1 VEFSIL
7 GPLKVVDGDRE
18 LTPGRAKQ
26 RALLAMLLLHR
37 NEVVASDR
45 LVGAL
50 WGEAPPASAP
60 TALHG
65 HVSAL
70 RKLLGAERIRTQA
83 PGYRLRVDPDEL
95 DLARFEALVAAA
107 RRLEAP
113 EERSARLREALALWR
128 GDPLADLRD
137 EPFARQELLR
147 LAELRVVALEDRLDA
162 DLARG
167 RHRELVGELEALVA
181 AHPFRERL
189 RGQLML
195 ALYRCGRQ
203 ADALHAFQDA
213 RRALV
218 EELGIDPG
226 PALQRLQR
234 QILDQDP
241 SLDPQPPAPA
251 GADAVAAPHAPERV
265 ELGEERKLATILLAG
280 VAAETAPGERLDPE
294 RLRVLLRTWVEAV
307 SEVAAA
313 WGGTLERHVG
323 DTVMAVFGV
332 PAVREDDAER
342 ALRAAVEM
350 HERLEALNH
359 DLRARHGVALAMRI
373 GVDTGE
379 VLAPRDRP
387 ADGKLLAGDAVTLA
401 ARLQQAAAPGT
412 TLAGERTHLAARR
425 TIRFGEPVAL
435 DPGGRRDPLAA
446 HPVQGPLP
454 GPEPRRA
461 PLETPFVGREREL
474 NRLTG
479 LLEETVGSGASR
491 LALVYGTAGI
501 GKSRLVRELFAVVRQ
516 RHPEVVVLRGRC
528 LAAGR
533 GITYWA
539 LGEILREACGIA
551 LDDPA
556 PTAAERLRAGARA
569 ILAALPLP
577 AEELDRTVFALA
589 TTAGIALAGNPLDW
603 LEPRAVADELS
614 RAWPRFATALAARRP
629 TILLVEDLHWAG
641 APLLEML
648 PRLAVRTDGPLL
660 VVATARPEL
669 AETHPGFAAGR
680 EGTTAVSLQPLPEA
694 EATRLLAG
702 ILPAAELP
710 EPLCREIV
718 RMAEGNPFFLEE
730 IVLRLLDTGAVVRDG
745 DRWRVTAEA
754 DRIALPD
761 TVHSLLAARI
771 DALPP
776 LEKRVLQE
784 AAVVGRVFWQAPLA
798 RALGDAAGVG
808 EALLRLEDRGLVVAR
823 PTSALGG
830 QTELQFRHA
839 LVRDVAYAGLPKSRR
854 ARAHAEHA
862 AWIEELAGER
872 RDELVELV
880 AYHYRSAVAGPDAD
894 LAWAEDAAAFAS
906 TRERAFEALL
916 AAGEVAR
923 RRFAIAKALELHEQA
938 LALAAGD
945 LEHGRALAAIGD
957 DHEASYHGDEAFQ
970 AYGAALDRLREPGTE
985 PLRAGVCL
993 KASRMAAVKW
1003 GGFRVKPTPAQME
1016 RFVDEGLA
1024 VAADE
1029 ETRNWLTVLKGN
1041 VGLRW
1046 AWSDLGDPLPLA
1058 ERVRFAAEA
1067 VQVAETLG
1075 APALLSQAYRTY
1087 GLLQSMA
1094 GAWDVTVAMAR
1105 RDVLLADR
1113 LASTEQAFALFWNAL
1128 FLMEIAGDVTEVA
1141 GYAERSLQ
1149 VARAL
1154 SPHELM
1160 HSTYTV
1166 LSVRSLAGRW
1176 SELEAPATEHLEAL
1190 AREPGIGCPY
1200 VRGGPVVV
1208 ATAFAHQGRLDRAA
1222 ELAATLTPNLDK
1234 PGLAEALLARYHV
1247 ARGDPLAGKELAERI
1262 VGRAV
1267 YAEENAFEVLAM
1279 LDALAALEQ
1288 WDALA
1293 AFLPRAREAS
1303 RGLALAGPASDRAE
1317 GLVRAAAG
1325 DRAGAEA
1332 LLRRALDAFGRMGAV
1347 FEAARTGER
1356 LAAVAGGPD
1365 AARLRAAALAAY
1377 ERLGAAPH
1385 VQRMRAAR

>member
-7 GPLKVVDGDRE
+7 GPLRVLDGGRD

-26 RALLAMLLLHR
+26 RALLSTLLLHR
-37 NEVVASDR
+37 NEVVGSDQ
-45 LVGAL
+45 LVEAL

-83 PGYRLRVDPDEL
+83 PGYRLRVDPGEL
-95 DLARFEALVAAA
+95 DLARFETLVAAA
-107 RRLEAP
+107 RLPVEP

-137 EPFARQELLR
+137 ESSARHELLR
-147 LAELRVVALEDRLDA
+147 LAELRVAALEDRLDA
-162 DLARG
+162 DLAAG
-167 RHRELVGELEALVA
+167 HHRELVGELEALVA

-203 ADALHAFQDA
+203 ADALHAFQGA

-241 SLDPQPPAPA
+241 SLDPQPRA
-251 GADAVAAPHAPERV
+251 AAPEPV

-280 VAAETAPGERLDPE
+280 VAASTAPGERLDPE
-294 RLRVLLRTWVEAV
+294 RLRALLRTWVEAM
-307 SEVAAA
+307 SETVAA
-313 WGGTLERHVG
+313 WGGTAERYVG

-342 ALRAAVEM
+342 ALRAALEM

-359 DLRARHGVALAMRI
+359 DLQARHGVALAMRI

-379 VLAPRDRP
+379 VLAPRGSP
-387 ADGKLLAGDAVTLA
+387 AGGRLLAGDAVNLA

-412 TLAGERTHLAARR
+412 TLAGERTQLAARR
-425 TIRFGEPVAL
+425 MIRFREPVAL
-435 DPGGRRDPLAA
+435 DPVGPGNPPLA

-454 GPEPRRA
+454 GPEPRRTL
-461 PLETPFVGREREL
+461 PETPFVGREREL

-479 LLEETVGSGASR
+479 LLEEAIGTGTSR

-501 GKSRLVRELFAVVRQ
+501 GKSRLVRELFAIVRQ
-516 RHPEVVVLRGRC
+516 RHPEVAVLKGRC

-539 LGEILREACGIA
+539 LGEILRDACGIA
-551 LDDPA
+551 LDDPLE
-556 PTAAERLRAGARA
+556 TARERLRAGART
-569 ILAALPLP
+569 ILSALPLP
-577 AEELDRTVFALA
+577 ADELDRTVFALA
-589 TTAGIALAGNPLDW
+589 ATAGIALPGNPLDRM
-603 LEPRAVADELS
+603 EPRAVADELT
-614 RAWPRFATALAARRP
+614 RAWPRFATALAVRRP

-648 PRLAVRTDGPLL
+648 PRLAARVDGPLL

-680 EGTTAVSLQPLPEA
+680 EGTTTVSLQPLPEQ
-694 EATRLLAG
+694 EATRLIAG
-702 ILPAAELP
+702 ILPSADLP
-710 EPLCREIV
+710 EALREGIV
-718 RMAEGNPFFLEE
+718 RMADGNPFFLEE
-730 IVLRLLDTGAVVRDG
+730 IVLRLLDTGAIVRDG
-745 DRWRVTAEA
+745 DRWRVTTEVA
-754 DRIALPD
+754 RIALPD
-761 TVHSLLAARI
+761 TVHSLLAARM

-776 LEKRVLQE
+776 VEKRVLQE
-784 AAVVGRVFWQAPLA
+784 AAVVGRVFWQAPLV
-798 RALGDAAGVG
+798 RTLDDAAVRD
-808 EALLRLEDRGLVVAR
+808 ALLRLEDRGLVVAR

-830 QTELQFRHA
+830 QTEFQFRHA

-862 AWIEELAGER
+862 SWLEELAGER

-894 LAWAEDAAAFAS
+894 LAWAEDAAAFAR
-906 TRERAFEALL
+906 TRARAFEALL

-923 RRFAIAKALELHEQA
+923 RRFAIAKALEVHEQA

-945 LEHGRALAAIGD
+945 LERGRALAAIGD
-957 DHEASYHGDEAFQ
+957 DHEANYHGDEAFE
-970 AYGAALDRLREPGTE
+970 AYGAALDRLRRLPGTE
-985 PLRAGVCL
+985 PLRAGICL

-1003 GGFRVKPTPAQME
+1003 GGFRVKPAPALME
-1016 RFVDEGLA
+1016 RFVDEGLEA
-1024 VAADE
+1024 AADE

-1046 AWSDLGDPLPLA
+1046 AWSLGDPLPLA
-1058 ERVRFAAEA
+1058 ERVRFAAAA
-1067 VQVAETLG
+1067 VQVAAALDS
-1075 APALLSQAYRTY
+1075 PALLSQAYRTY

-1094 GAWDVTVAMAR
+1094 GAWDVTVTMAR

-1113 LASTEQAFALFWNAL
+1113 LESTEQAFALFWNAL
-1128 FLMEIAGDVTEVA
+1128 FLMEIAGEVSEVA

-1166 LSVRSLAGRW
+1166 LSARSLAGRW
-1176 SELEAPATEHLEAL
+1176 SELEAPAGEHLEAL

-1200 VRGGPVVV
+1200 VRGGPLV
-1208 ATAFAHQGRLDRAA
+1208 AATVFAHQGRLDHAA
-1222 ELAATLTPNLDK
+1222 GLAATLTPDLDQ

-1247 ARGDPLAGKELAERI
+1247 ARGDPLAGRELAERI
-1262 VGRAV
+1262 VGRSV

-1288 WDALA
+1288 WDALV
-1293 AFLPRAREAS
+1293 AFLPRARQAA

-1325 DRAGAEA
+1325 DRPAAEA

-1347 FEAARTGER
+1347 FETALTGER
-1356 LAAVAGGPD
+1356 LAAVASDAD
-1365 AARLRAAALAAY
+1365 AARLRAAALATY
-1377 ERLGAAPH
+1377 ERLGATPH
-1385 VQRMRAAR
+1385 VERVRAAR

>member
-7 GPLKVVDGDRE
+7 GPLKVFDGGRD

-37 NEVVASDR
+37 NQVVGSDR
-45 LVGAL
+45 LVQAL

-70 RKLLGAERIRTQA
+70 RKLLGAERIATHA
-83 PGYRLRVDPDEL
+83 PGYRLRVDPGEL
-95 DLARFEALVAAA
+95 DLARFESLVAAA
-107 RRLEAP
+107 RSVGP
-113 EERSARLREALALWR
+113 EERSVRLREALALWR
-128 GDPLADLRD
+128 GDALADLRD
-137 EPFARQELLR
+137 ESFAQRELLR
-147 LAELRVVALEDRLDA
+147 LAELRVAALEDRLDA
-162 DLARG
+162 DLERG
-167 RHRELVGELEALVA
+167 RHGELVGELEALVA

-218 EELGIDPG
+218 EELGIEPG

-251 GADAVAAPHAPERV
+251 GAPERV

-280 VAAETAPGERLDPE
+280 VDASTAPGERLDPE
-294 RLRVLLRTWVEAV
+294 RLRALLRTWVEAM
-307 SEVAAA
+307 SEAVAT

-350 HERLEALNH
+350 RERLEALNH
-359 DLRARHGVALAMRI
+359 ELEARHGVALTMRI
-373 GVDTGE
+373 GVETGE

-387 ADGKLLAGDAVTLA
+387 AGGRLLAGDAVNLA
-401 ARLQQAAAPGT
+401 ARLQRAADPGT
-412 TLAGERTHLAARR
+412 ILAGERTHLAARR
-425 TIRFGEPVAL
+425 AIRFGEPVAL
-435 DPGGRRDPLAA
+435 DPGERGSPLPA

-454 GPEPRRA
+454 GPPQRRA
-461 PLETPFVGREREL
+461 MPETPFVGREREL
-474 NRLTG
+474 SRLSG
-479 LLEETVGSGASR
+479 LLEEAIGTGTSR

-501 GKSRLVRELFAVVRQ
+501 GKSRLVRELFAVVRE
-516 RHPEVVVLRGRC
+516 RHPQVAVLRGRC
-528 LAAGR
+528 LAAGH

-539 LGEILREACGIA
+539 LGEILRDACGIA

-556 PTAAERLRAGARA
+556 GTAGERLRAGARG

-589 TTAGIALAGNPLDW
+589 TTAGIALPGNPLDRM
-603 LEPRAVADELS
+603 EPRAVADELT

-648 PRLAVRTDGPLL
+648 PRLAARVDGPLL

-680 EGTTAVSLQPLPEA
+680 EGTTAVSLQPLPEP
-694 EATRLLAG
+694 EAARLIAG

-710 EPLCREIV
+710 AALRGEIV

-730 IVLRLLDTGAVVRDG
+730 IVLRLLDTGAIVRDG
-745 DRWRVTAEA
+745 DRWRVTTEVAG
-754 DRIALPD
+754 ISLPD
-761 TVHSLLAARI
+761 TVHSLLAARV

-776 LEKRVLQE
+776 VEKRVLQE

-798 RALGDAAGVG
+798 RALGDAGVR

-830 QTELQFRHA
+830 QTEFQFRHA
-839 LVRDVAYAGLPKSRR
+839 LVRDVAYAGLPKARR

-862 AWIEELAGER
+862 SWVEELAGER
-872 RDELVELV
+872 RDELVELI
-880 AYHYRSAVAGPDAD
+880 AYHWRSAVAGPDAD
-894 LAWAEDAAAFAS
+894 LAWSEDAAAFAS
-906 TRERAFEALL
+906 ARASAFEALL
-916 AAGEVAR
+916 AAGAAAR
-923 RRFAIAKALELHEQA
+923 RRFAIAKALELHQQA
-938 LALAAGD
+938 LGLADGD
-945 LEHGRALAAIGD
+945 LERGRALAAIGD
-957 DHEASYHGDEAFQ
+957 DHEADYHGDEAFE
-970 AYGAALDRLREPGTE
+970 AYGAALERLRALPGTE
-985 PLRAGVCL
+985 PRRAGICL

-1003 GGFRVKPTPAQME
+1003 GGFRVKPAPALME
-1016 RFVDEGLA
+1016 RFVDEGLE

-1029 ETRNWLTVLKGN
+1029 ETRNWLRVLKGN

-1046 AWSDLGDPLPLA
+1046 VLSPLGDPLPLA
-1058 ERVRFAAEA
+1058 ERVRLAEEA
-1067 VQVAETLG
+1067 VQLAETLG
-1075 APALLSQAYRTY
+1075 SPAPLSQAYRTY

-1094 GAWDVTVAMAR
+1094 GAWEVAVTMAR

-1113 LASTEQAFALFWNAL
+1113 LESTEQAFTLFWNAL
-1128 FLMEIAGDVTEVA
+1128 FLMEIAGDLTGVD

-1166 LSVRSLAGRW
+1166 MSARSLAGRW
-1176 SELEAPATEHLEAL
+1176 AELDAPAGEHLEAL

-1200 VRGGPVVV
+1200 VRGGPVVA
-1208 ATAFAHQGRLDRAA
+1208 ATVFAHQGRLDRAA
-1222 ELAATLTPNLDK
+1222 ELAATLTPDLDK
-1234 PGLAEALLARYHV
+1234 PRLPEALLARYHV
-1247 ARGDPLAGKELAERI
+1247 ARGDPLAGRELAERMA
-1262 VGRAV
+1262 GRAV

-1279 LDALAALEQ
+1279 LDALPALQQ
-1288 WDALA
+1288 WDALV
-1293 AFLPRAREAS
+1293 AFLPRARAAS

-1317 GLVRAAAG
+1317 GLARAAAG
-1325 DRAGAEA
+1325 DRPAAEA
-1332 LLRRALDAFGRMGAV
+1332 LLRRALDAFGRIGAV
-1347 FEAARTGER
+1347 FEAALTGER
-1356 LAAVAGGPD
+1356 LAAVAASDAD
-1365 AARLRAAALAAY
+1365 AARLRAAALATY
-1377 ERLGAAPH
+1377 ERLAAAPH
-1385 VQRMRAAR
+1385 VERVRAAR

>member
-7 GPLKVVDGDRE
+7 GPLKVLDGGRD

-26 RALLAMLLLHR
+26 RALLATLLLHR
-37 NEVVASDR
+37 NEVVGSDR
-45 LVGAL
+45 LVEAL
-50 WGEAPPASAP
+50 WGEAPPASAA

-70 RKLLGAERIRTQA
+70 RKLLGAERIGTHA
-83 PGYRLRVDPDEL
+83 PGYRLRVDPGEL
-95 DLARFEALVAAA
+95 DLARFESLVAAA
-107 RRLEAP
+107 RSAGP

-128 GDPLADLRD
+128 GDPLAELRD
-137 EPFARQELLR
+137 EPSAQQELLR
-147 LAELRVVALEDRLDA
+147 LAELKVAALEDRLDA
-162 DLARG
+162 DLERG

-203 ADALHAFQDA
+203 ADALHTFQDA

-218 EELGIDPG
+218 SELGIDPG

-241 SLDPQPPAPA
+241 ALDPHPRARR
-251 GADAVAAPHAPERV
+251 APERV
-265 ELGEERKLATILLAG
+265 ELGEERKLATVLLAG
-280 VAAETAPGERLDPE
+280 VDAAAAPGERLDPE
-294 RLRVLLRTWVEAV
+294 RLRALQRTWVEAM
-307 SEVAAA
+307 SEVVAT
-313 WGGTLERHVG
+313 WGGTLERDVG

-350 HERLEALNH
+350 RQRLQALNR
-359 DLRARHGVALAMRI
+359 DLQARHGVALAMRI

-387 ADGKLLAGDAVTLA
+387 AGGRLLAGDAVTLA
-401 ARLQQAAAPGT
+401 ARLLRAADPGAI
-412 TLAGERTHLAARR
+412 LAGERTQLAARR
-425 TIRFGEPVAL
+425 AIRFRDPVAV
-435 DPGGRRDPLAA
+435 DPGGRGDPLAA

-479 LLEETVGSGASR
+479 LLEEAIGTGTSQ

-501 GKSRLVRELFAVVRQ
+501 GKSRLVRELFAVERE
-516 RHPEVVVLRGRC
+516 RHPEVAVLRGRC
-528 LAAGR
+528 LAAGH

-539 LGEILREACGIA
+539 LGEILRDACGIA

-556 PTAAERLRAGARA
+556 GTAGERLRAGARA

-589 TTAGIALAGNPLDW
+589 TTAGIALPGNPLDRM
-603 LEPRAVADELS
+603 EPRAVADELT

-648 PRLAVRTDGPLL
+648 PRLAARVDGPLL

-680 EGTTAVSLQPLPEA
+680 EGTTAVSLQPLPEP
-694 EATRLLAG
+694 EATRLIAG

-710 EPLCREIV
+710 ESLRREIV

-754 DRIALPD
+754 ARIALPD

-798 RALGDAAGVG
+798 RALADAGGVA
-808 EALLRLEDRGLVVAR
+808 EALLRLEDRGLVVTR

-862 AWIEELAGER
+862 SWIEELAGER

-894 LAWAEDAAAFAS
+894 LAWAEDSAAFAS

-923 RRFAIAKALELHEQA
+923 RRFAIAKALELHQQA
-938 LALAAGD
+938 LDLAAGD
-945 LEHGRALAAIGD
+945 LERGRALAAIGD
-957 DHEASYHGDEAFQ
+957 DHEANYHGDEAFQ

-985 PLRAGVCL
+985 PLRAGICL

-1003 GGFRVKPTPAQME
+1003 GGFRVKPTPTQME
-1016 RFVDEGLA
+1016 RFLDEGLA
-1024 VAADE
+1024 VATDE

-1058 ERVRFAAEA
+1058 ERVRFAGEA
-1067 VQVAETLG
+1067 VEVAETLD

-1094 GAWDVTVAMAR
+1094 GAWDMTVTMAR

-1113 LASTEQAFALFWNAL
+1113 LESTEQAFALFWNAL
-1128 FLMEIAGDVTEVA
+1128 FLMEIAGELDEVA

-1154 SPHELM
+1154 SAHELM

-1166 LSVRSLAGRW
+1166 LSARSLAGRW
-1176 SELEAPATEHLEAL
+1176 AELEALADEHLEAL

-1200 VRGGPVVV
+1200 VRGGPVV
-1208 ATAFAHQGRLDRAA
+1208 AAIAFAHQGRLDRAA
-1222 ELAATLTPNLDK
+1222 ELAATLTPDLDQ

-1247 ARGDPLAGKELAERI
+1247 ARGDPLAGRELAERI

-1279 LDALAALEQ
+1279 LDALPALQQ

-1293 AFLPRAREAS
+1293 AFLPRARAAAA
-1303 RGLALAGPASDRAE
+1303 GLALAGPASDRAE
-1317 GLVRAAAG
+1317 GLARAAAG
-1325 DRAGAEA
+1325 DRAAAEA
-1332 LLRRALDAFGRMGAV
+1332 LLRRALDGFGRMGAV
-1347 FEAARTGER
+1347 FEAALTGER
-1356 LAAVAGGPD
+1356 LAAVAPSRAD
-1365 AARLRAAALAAY
+1365 AARLRAAALATY
-1377 ERLGAAPH
+1377 ERLAATPH
-1385 VQRMRAAR
+1385 VERVRAAR

>member
-7 GPLKVVDGDRE
+7 GPLKVHDGGRD

-26 RALLAMLLLHR
+26 RALLATLLLHR
-37 NEVVASDR
+37 NEVVGSDR
-45 LVGAL
+45 LVEAL
-50 WGEAPPASAP
+50 WGEAPPASAA

-70 RKLLGAERIRTQA
+70 RKLLGAERIGTHA
-83 PGYRLRVDPDEL
+83 PGYRLRVDPGEL
-95 DLARFEALVAAA
+95 DLARFESLVAAA
-107 RRLEAP
+107 RSAGP
-113 EERSARLREALALWR
+113 EERSTRLREALALWR

-137 EPFARQELLR
+137 ESSAQQELLR
-147 LAELRVVALEDRLDA
+147 LAELKVAALEDRLDA
-162 DLARG
+162 DLERG
-167 RHRELVGELEALVA
+167 RHHELVGELEALVA

-203 ADALHAFQDA
+203 ADALHTFQDA

-218 EELGIDPG
+218 SELGIDPG
-226 PALQRLQR
+226 PALQQLQR

-241 SLDPQPPAPA
+241 SLDPQPRAPR
-251 GADAVAAPHAPERV
+251 VPERV
-265 ELGEERKLATILLAG
+265 ELGEERKLATVLLAG
-280 VAAETAPGERLDPE
+280 VDAAAAPGEPLDPE
-294 RLRVLLRTWVEAV
+294 RLRALQRTWVETM
-307 SEVAAA
+307 SEVVTT
-313 WGGTLERHVG
+313 WGGTLEGHVG

-342 ALRAAVEM
+342 ALRAAAEM
-350 HERLEALNH
+350 RQRLQTLNR
-359 DLRARHGVALAMRI
+359 DLQARHGVTLAMRI

-387 ADGKLLAGDAVTLA
+387 AGGRLLAGDAVSLA
-401 ARLQQAAAPGT
+401 ARLQRAADPGT
-412 TLAGERTHLAARR
+412 ILAGERTHLAARR
-425 TIRFGEPVAL
+425 AIRFRDPVAL
-435 DPGGRRDPLAA
+435 DPGGRGDPLPA

-461 PLETPFVGREREL
+461 PLESPFVGREREL
-474 NRLTG
+474 HRLTG
-479 LLEETVGSGASR
+479 LLEEAIGTGTSR

-501 GKSRLVRELFAVVRQ
+501 GKSRLVRELFAVVRE
-516 RHPEVVVLRGRC
+516 RHPEVAVLRGRC
-528 LAAGR
+528 LAAGH

-539 LGEILREACGIA
+539 LGEILRDACGIA

-556 PTAAERLRAGARA
+556 GTAGERLRAGARA

-589 TTAGIALAGNPLDW
+589 TTAGIALPGNPLDRM
-603 LEPRAVADELS
+603 EPRAVADELT

-648 PRLAVRTDGPLL
+648 PRLAARVDGPLL

-680 EGTTAVSLQPLPEA
+680 EGTTAVSLQPLLEQ
-694 EATRLLAG
+694 EATRLIAG

-710 EPLCREIV
+710 ESLCREIV

-745 DRWRVTAEA
+745 DRWRVTTQAA
-754 DRIALPD
+754 RIALPD

-776 LEKRVLQE
+776 VEKRVLQE
-784 AAVVGRVFWQAPLA
+784 AAVVGRVFWQAPLV

-830 QTELQFRHA
+830 QTELQFKHA

-862 AWIEELAGER
+862 SWIEELAGER

-916 AAGEVAR
+916 AAGAAAR

-945 LEHGRALAAIGD
+945 VEHGRALTAIGD
-957 DHEASYHGDEAFQ
+957 DHEANYHGDEAFE
-970 AYGAALDRLREPGTE
+970 AYSAALDRLREPGTE

-1003 GGFRVKPTPAQME
+1003 GGFRVKPTPALME

-1046 AWSDLGDPLPLA
+1046 AWSLGDPLPLA
-1058 ERVRFAAEA
+1058 DRVRFAAAA

-1094 GAWDVTVAMAR
+1094 GAWDVTVTMAR

-1113 LASTEQAFALFWNAL
+1113 LEGTEQAFALFWNAL
-1128 FLMEIAGDVTEVA
+1128 FLMEIAGELDEVA

-1166 LSVRSLAGRW
+1166 LSARSLAGRW
-1176 SELEAPATEHLEAL
+1176 SELEAPAVEHLEAL

-1200 VRGGPVVV
+1200 VRGGPVVA
-1208 ATAFAHQGRLDRAA
+1208 ATALAHQGRLDRAA
-1222 ELAATLTPNLDK
+1222 ELAATLTPDLDE

-1247 ARGDPLAGKELAERI
+1247 ARGDPLAGRELAERI

-1288 WDALA
+1288 WDALV
-1293 AFLPRAREAS
+1293 AFLLRARAAA

-1317 GLVRAAAG
+1317 GLARAAAG
-1325 DRAGAEA
+1325 DRPAAEA
-1332 LLRRALDAFGRMGAV
+1332 LLRRALDGFGRIGAA
-1347 FEAARTGER
+1347 FEAALTGER
-1356 LAAVAGGPD
+1356 LAAVTAAGAD
-1365 AARLRAAALAAY
+1365 AARLRAEALATY
-1377 ERLGAAPH
+1377 ERLAAAPH
-1385 VQRMRAAR
+1385 VQRLRAAG

>member
-7 GPLKVVDGDRE
+7 GPLKVLDGGRD

-26 RALLAMLLLHR
+26 RALLSTLLLHR
-37 NEVVASDR
+37 NQVVSGDQ
-45 LVGAL
+45 LVEAL

-83 PGYRLRVDPDEL
+83 PGYRLRVDPGEL
-95 DLARFEALVAAA
+95 DLARFESLVAAA
-107 RRLEAP
+107 RLPVEP

-137 EPFARQELLR
+137 ESSARHELLR
-147 LAELRVVALEDRLDA
+147 LAELRVAALEDRLDA
-162 DLARG
+162 DLAGG

-195 ALYRCGRQ
+195 ALYRAGRQ

-213 RRALV
+213 RQALV
-218 EELGIDPG
+218 KELGIDPG

-241 SLDPQPPAPA
+241 SLDPQPRAP
-251 GADAVAAPHAPERV
+251 APERV

-280 VAAETAPGERLDPE
+280 VAASTAAGERLDPE
-294 RLRVLLRTWVEAV
+294 RLRALLRTWVEAM
-307 SEVAAA
+307 SETVAA
-313 WGGTLERHVG
+313 WGGTVERYVG

-342 ALRAAVEM
+342 ALRAALEM

-359 DLRARHGVALAMRI
+359 DLQARHGVALAMRI

-379 VLAPRDRP
+379 VLAPRGRP
-387 ADGKLLAGDAVTLA
+387 AGGRLLAGDAVNLA

-412 TLAGERTHLAARR
+412 TLAGERTELAGRR
-425 TIRFGEPVAL
+425 TIRFREPVAL
-435 DPGGRRDPLAA
+435 DPVGHGNPLLA

-454 GPEPRRA
+454 GPEPRRTL
-461 PLETPFVGREREL
+461 PETPFVGREREL

-479 LLEETVGSGASR
+479 LLEEAIGTGTSR
-491 LALVYGTAGI
+491 LALGYGTAGI

-516 RHPEVVVLRGRC
+516 RHPEVAVLKGRC

-539 LGEILREACGIA
+539 LAEILRDACGIA
-551 LDDPA
+551 LDDPLE
-556 PTAAERLRAGARA
+556 TAGERLRAGART
-569 ILAALPLP
+569 ILSALPLP
-577 AEELDRTVFALA
+577 ADELDGTVFALA
-589 TTAGIALAGNPLDW
+589 ATAGIALPGNPLDRM
-603 LEPRAVADELS
+603 EPRAVADELA

-648 PRLAVRTDGPLL
+648 PRLAARVDGPLL

-680 EGTTAVSLQPLPEA
+680 EGTTTVSLQPLPEQ
-694 EATRLLAG
+694 EATRLIAG
-702 ILPAAELP
+702 ILPSAELP
-710 EPLCREIV
+710 EALREGIV
-718 RMAEGNPFFLEE
+718 RMADGNPFFLEE
-730 IVLRLLDTGAVVRDG
+730 IVLRLLDTGAIVGDG
-745 DRWRVTAEA
+745 DRWRVTTEVA
-754 DRIALPD
+754 RISLPD

-771 DALPP
+771 DTLPP
-776 LEKRVLQE
+776 VEKRVLQE
-784 AAVVGRVFWQAPLA
+784 AAVVGRVFWQAPLV
-798 RALGDAAGVG
+798 RTLGDAGVR
-808 EALLRLEDRGLVVAR
+808 EALLRLEDRGLVVPR

-830 QTELQFRHA
+830 QTEFQFRHA
-839 LVRDVAYAGLPKSRR
+839 LVRDVAYAALPKSRR

-862 AWIEELAGER
+862 SWLEQLAGER
-872 RDELVELV
+872 RDELVELI

-894 LAWAEDAAAFAS
+894 LAWAEDATAFAG
-906 TRERAFEALL
+906 TRARAFEALL
-916 AAGEVAR
+916 AAGETAR
-923 RRFAIAKALELHEQA
+923 RRFAIAKALEVHEQA

-945 LEHGRALAAIGD
+945 LERGRALAAIGD
-957 DHEASYHGDEAFQ
+957 DHEANYHGDEAFE
-970 AYGAALDRLREPGTE
+970 AYGEALDRLRELPGTE
-985 PLRAGVCL
+985 PLRAGICL

-1003 GGFRVKPTPAQME
+1003 GGFRVKPAPALME
-1016 RFVDEGLA
+1016 RFVDEGLEA
-1024 VAADE
+1024 AADE

-1046 AWSDLGDPLPLA
+1046 AWSLGDPLPLA
-1058 ERVRFAAEA
+1058 ERVRFAAAA
-1067 VQVAETLG
+1067 VQVAETLDS
-1075 APALLSQAYRTY
+1075 PSLLSQAYRTY

-1094 GAWDVTVAMAR
+1094 GAWDVTVTMAR

-1113 LASTEQAFALFWNAL
+1113 LESTEQAFALFWNAL
-1128 FLMEIAGDVTEVA
+1128 FLMEIAGEVSEVA
-1141 GYAERSLQ
+1141 GHAERSLQ

-1166 LSVRSLAGRW
+1166 LSARSLAGRW
-1176 SELEAPATEHLEAL
+1176 SELEAPAGEHLEAL

-1200 VRGGPVVV
+1200 VRGGPVVA

-1222 ELAATLTPNLDK
+1222 ELAATLTPDLDQ

-1247 ARGDPLAGKELAERI
+1247 ARGDPLAGRELAERI

-1288 WDALA
+1288 WDALV
-1293 AFLPRAREAS
+1293 AFLPFAREAS

-1317 GLVRAAAG
+1317 GLARAAAG
-1325 DRAGAEA
+1325 DRPAAEA

-1347 FEAARTGER
+1347 FETALTGER
-1356 LAAVAGGPD
+1356 LAAVASDAD
-1365 AARLRAAALAAY
+1365 AARLRAAALATY

-1385 VQRMRAAR
+1385 VQRRRAAE

>member
-7 GPLKVVDGDRE
+7 GPLRVLDGGRD

-37 NEVVASDR
+37 NQVVGSDR
-45 LVGAL
+45 LVEAL
-50 WGEAPPASAP
+50 WGETPPASAP

-70 RKLLGAERIRTQA
+70 RKLLGAERIATHA
-83 PGYRLRVDPDEL
+83 PGYRLRVDPGEL
-95 DLARFEALVAAA
+95 DLARFESLVAAA
-107 RRLEAP
+107 RSVGP
-113 EERSARLREALALWR
+113 EERSTRLREALALWR

-137 EPFARQELLR
+137 ESFAQRELLR
-147 LAELRVVALEDRLDA
+147 LAELRVAALEDRLDA

-167 RHRELVGELEALVA
+167 HHRELVGELEALVA

-218 EELGIDPG
+218 EELGIEPG
-226 PALQRLQR
+226 PALQQLQR

-241 SLDPQPPAPA
+241 WLDPQPPAPA
-251 GADAVAAPHAPERV
+251 GAPERV

-280 VAAETAPGERLDPE
+280 VDASTAPGERPGPE
-294 RLRVLLRTWVEAV
+294 RLRALLRTWVEAM
-307 SEVAAA
+307 SEVVTT

-342 ALRAAVEM
+342 ALRTGLEM
-350 HERLEALNH
+350 LERLEALNH
-359 DLRARHGVALAMRI
+359 ELQARHGVVLAMRI

-387 ADGKLLAGDAVTLA
+387 AGGRLLAGDAVNLA
-401 ARLQQAAAPGT
+401 AHLQRAADPGT
-412 TLAGERTHLAARR
+412 ILAGERTQLAARR
-425 TIRFGEPVAL
+425 AIRFREPVAL
-435 DPGGRRDPLAA
+435 DPGERGNPLPA

-454 GPEPRRA
+454 GLAPRRA
-461 PLETPFVGREREL
+461 MPETPFVGRDREL

-479 LLEETVGSGASR
+479 LLEEAIGTGTSR

-501 GKSRLVRELFAVVRQ
+501 GKSRLVRELFAVMRE
-516 RHPEVVVLRGRC
+516 RHPQVAVLKGRC
-528 LAAGR
+528 LAAGH

-539 LGEILREACGIA
+539 LGEILRDACGIA

-556 PTAAERLRAGARA
+556 ETAGERLRAGARA

-589 TTAGIALAGNPLDW
+589 TTAGIALPGNPLDRM
-603 LEPRAVADELS
+603 EPRAVADELT

-629 TILLVEDLHWAG
+629 AILLVEDLHWAG

-648 PRLAVRTDGPLL
+648 PRLAARVDGPLL

-680 EGTTAVSLQPLPEA
+680 EGTTAVSLQPLPEP
-694 EATRLLAG
+694 EAARLIAG
-702 ILPAAELP
+702 ILPSAELP
-710 EPLCREIV
+710 AALRGEIV

-730 IVLRLLDTGAVVRDG
+730 IVLRLLDTGAIARDG
-745 DRWRVTAEA
+745 DRWRVTTEA
-754 DRIALPD
+754 AGISLPD
-761 TVHSLLAARI
+761 TVHSLLAARV

-776 LEKRVLQE
+776 VEKRVLQE

-798 RALGDAAGVG
+798 RALGDAGVR

-830 QTELQFRHA
+830 QTELQFKHA

-862 AWIEELAGER
+862 SWLEELAGER
-872 RDELVELV
+872 RDELVELI

-894 LAWAEDAAAFAS
+894 LAWAEDAPAFAS
-906 TRERAFEALL
+906 ARASAFEALL

-923 RRFAIAKALELHEQA
+923 RRFAIAKALELHQQA
-938 LALAAGD
+938 LALADGD
-945 LEHGRALAAIGD
+945 LERGRALAAIGD
-957 DHEASYHGDEAFQ
+957 DHEANYHGDEAFE
-970 AYGAALDRLREPGTE
+970 AYGAALERLRALPGTE
-985 PLRAGVCL
+985 PLRAGICL

-1003 GGFRVKPTPAQME
+1003 GGFRVKPTPALME
-1016 RFVDEGLA
+1016 RFVDEGLQ
-1024 VAADE
+1024 VAADD

-1046 AWSDLGDPLPLA
+1046 AWSSPIGDPLPLA
-1058 ERVRFAAEA
+1058 ERVRLAGAA

-1075 APALLSQAYRTY
+1075 SPALLSQAYRTY

-1094 GAWDVTVAMAR
+1094 GAWDVTVTMAR

-1113 LASTEQAFALFWNAL
+1113 LESTEQAFTLFWNAL
-1128 FLMEIAGDVTEVA
+1128 FLMEIAGELTEVA

-1166 LSVRSLAGRW
+1166 MSARSLAGRW
-1176 SELEAPATEHLEAL
+1176 AELEAPAGEHLEAL

-1200 VRGGPVVV
+1200 VRGGPVV
-1208 ATAFAHQGRLDRAA
+1208 AAIAFAHQGRLDRAA
-1222 ELAATLTPNLDK
+1222 ELAATLTPELDK
-1234 PGLAEALLARYHV
+1234 PGLPEALLACYHV
-1247 ARGDPLAGKELAERI
+1247 ARGDPLAGRELAER
-1262 VGRAV
+1262 VAGRAV

-1288 WDALA
+1288 WDALVG
-1293 AFLPRAREAS
+1293 FLPLARAAA

-1317 GLVRAAAG
+1317 GLARAAAG
-1325 DRAGAEA
+1325 DRPAAEA
-1332 LLRRALDAFGRMGAV
+1332 LLRGALDAFGRIGAV
-1347 FEAARTGER
+1347 FEAALTGER
-1356 LAAVAGGPD
+1356 LAAVAASDAD
-1365 AARLRAAALAAY
+1365 AARLRAAALATY
-1377 ERLGAAPH
+1377 ERLAAAPH
-1385 VQRMRAAR
+1385 VQRVRAAG

>member
-1 VEFSIL
+1 MEFSIL
-7 GPLKVVDGDRE
+7 GPLKVLDGDRD

-37 NEVVASDR
+37 NEVVGSDR
-45 LVGAL
+45 LVEAL

-70 RKLLGAERIRTQA
+70 RKLLGAERIRTHA
-83 PGYRLRVDPDEL
+83 PGYRLRVDPGEL
-95 DLARFEALVAAA
+95 DLARFESLVVAA
-107 RRLEAP
+107 RRPDEP
-113 EERSARLREALALWR
+113 EERSTRLREALALWR
-128 GDPLADLRD
+128 GDPLADLRY
-137 EPFARQELLR
+137 ESFAQRELLR
-147 LAELRVVALEDRLDA
+147 LAELRIAVLEDRLDA

-181 AHPFRERL
+181 EHPFRERL

-203 ADALHAFQDA
+203 ADALHVFQDA

-226 PALQRLQR
+226 PALQQLQR

-241 SLDPQPPAPA
+241 SLDPQPRAPA
-251 GADAVAAPHAPERV
+251 GADAAAAPPAPERV

-280 VAAETAPGERLDPE
+280 VGASTAPGEGLDPE
-294 RLRVLLRTWVEAV
+294 RLRALLRTYVEAM
-307 SEVAAA
+307 SEVVTT
-313 WGGTLERHVG
+313 WGGTLERYVG

-342 ALRAAVEM
+342 ALRAALEM
-350 HERLEALNH
+350 LERLEALNH
-359 DLRARHGVALAMRI
+359 DLEARHGVALAMRI
-373 GVDTGE
+373 GVETGE
-379 VLAPRDRP
+379 VLVPRDRP
-387 ADGKLLAGDAVTLA
+387 AGGKLLAGDAVNLA
-401 ARLQQAAAPGT
+401 ARLQQAADPGT
-412 TLAGERTHLAARR
+412 ILAGGRTYLVARR
-425 TIRFGEPVAL
+425 AIRFREPVAL
-435 DPGGRRDPLAA
+435 DPNAQGRPVLV
-446 HPVQGPLP
+446 HPVRGPLP
-454 GPEPRRA
+454 GLEPRRA
-461 PLETPFVGREREL
+461 ALETPFVGREREL

-479 LLEETVGSGASR
+479 LLDEAIGTGTSR

-501 GKSRLVRELFAVVRQ
+501 GKSRLVRELFTVVRE
-516 RHPEVVVLRGRC
+516 RHPEVAVLRGRC

-539 LGEILREACGIA
+539 LGEILRDACGIA
-551 LDDPA
+551 LDNPVE
-556 PTAAERLRAGARA
+556 TAGERLRAGARA

-577 AEELDRTVFALA
+577 GEELDRTVFALA
-589 TTAGIALAGNPLDW
+589 TTAGITLPGNPLDRM
-603 LEPRAVADELS
+603 EPRVVADELT
-614 RAWPRFATALAARRP
+614 RAWPRFATALAVRRP

-648 PRLAVRTDGPLL
+648 PRLAARVAGPLL

-680 EGTTAVSLQPLPEA
+680 EGTTAVSLQPLPEP
-694 EATRLLAG
+694 EATALIAG
-702 ILPAAELP
+702 ILPSVELP
-710 EPLCREIV
+710 EALRGGIV

-730 IVLRLLDTGAVVRDG
+730 IVLRLVDTGAIVRDG
-745 DRWRVTAEA
+745 DRWRVTTEVAG
-754 DRIALPD
+754 ISLPD
-761 TVHSLLAARI
+761 TVHGLLAARI
-771 DALPP
+771 DALRPV
-776 LEKRVLQE
+776 EKRVLQE
-784 AAVVGRVFWQAPLA
+784 AAVVGRVFWQAPLV
-798 RALGDAAGVG
+798 RTLGDAVVR

-830 QTELQFRHA
+830 QTEFQFKHA

-854 ARAHAEHA
+854 AHAHAEHA
-862 AWIEELAGER
+862 SWLEELAGER
-872 RDELVELV
+872 LDELVELV

-894 LAWAEDAAAFAS
+894 LAWADDGPAFA
-906 TRERAFEALL
+906 RVRACAFEALL
-916 AAGEVAR
+916 TAGEVAR
-923 RRFAIAKALELHEQA
+923 RRFAIAKALEVHEQA

-945 LEHGRALAAIGD
+945 LERGRALAAIGD
-957 DHEASYHGDEAFQ
+957 DHEANYHGDEAFE
-970 AYGAALDRLREPGTE
+970 AYIAALDRLREPPGTE
-985 PLRAGVCL
+985 PLRARICL
-993 KASRMAAVKW
+993 MASRMAAVKW
-1003 GGFRVKPTPAQME
+1003 GGFRVKPTPALME
-1016 RFVDEGLA
+1016 RFVDEGLE

-1046 AWSDLGDPLPLA
+1046 AWSPLGDPLLLA
-1058 ERVRFAAEA
+1058 ERVRFAAAA
-1067 VQVAETLG
+1067 VQVAETIG

-1113 LASTEQAFALFWNAL
+1113 LEGTEQAFALFWNAL
-1128 FLMEIAGDVTEVA
+1128 FLMEIAGELDEIA

-1166 LSVRSLAGRW
+1166 LSARSLTGRW
-1176 SELEAPATEHLEAL
+1176 AELEAPAGEHLEAL

-1200 VRGGPVVV
+1200 VRGGPVV
-1208 ATAFAHQGRLDRAA
+1208 AAIAFAHQGRLDRAA
-1222 ELAATLTPNLDK
+1222 ELAATLTPDLDE

-1247 ARGDPLAGKELAERI
+1247 ARGDPLAGRELAERMA
-1262 VGRAV
+1262 GRAV

-1288 WDALA
+1288 WDALV
-1293 AFLPRAREAS
+1293 AFLPRARAAAG
-1303 RGLALAGPASDRAE
+1303 GLALAGPASDRAE
-1317 GLVRAAAG
+1317 GLARAAAG
-1325 DRAGAEA
+1325 DRSAAEA

-1347 FEAARTGER
+1347 FEAALTSER
-1356 LAAVAGGPD
+1356 LAAVAADAD
-1365 AARLRAAALAAY
+1365 AAHLRAAALAVY

-1385 VQRMRAAR
+1385 VERVRAAR

>member
-7 GPLKVVDGDRE
+7 GPLKVLDGGRD

-37 NEVVASDR
+37 NQVVASDR
-45 LVGAL
+45 LVEAL
-50 WGEAPPASAP
+50 WGEAPPASAA

-70 RKLLGAERIRTQA
+70 RKLLGAERIGTRA
-83 PGYRLRVDPDEL
+83 PGYRLRVDPGEL
-95 DLARFEALVAAA
+95 DLARFESLVAAA
-107 RRLEAP
+107 RSDGP
-113 EERSARLREALALWR
+113 EERSTRLREALALWR

-137 EPFARQELLR
+137 ESFAHRELLR
-147 LAELRVVALEDRLDA
+147 LAELRVAALEDRLDA

-218 EELGIDPG
+218 SELGIDPG
-226 PALQRLQR
+226 PALQQLQR

-241 SLDPQPPAPA
+241 ALDPRPQAPA
-251 GADAVAAPHAPERV
+251 RAPARV

-280 VAAETAPGERLDPE
+280 VDAAIAPGERLDPE
-294 RLRVLLRTWVEAV
+294 RLRALLRTWVEAM
-307 SEVAAA
+307 SEVVAT

-342 ALRAAVEM
+342 ALLAAVEM
-350 HERLEALNH
+350 RERLEALNH
-359 DLRARHGVALAMRI
+359 DLKARHGVTLAMRV

-387 ADGKLLAGDAVTLA
+387 DAGRLLAGDAVTLA
-401 ARLQQAAAPGT
+401 ARLLRAADPGT
-412 TLAGERTHLAARR
+412 ILAGERTHLAARR
-425 TIRFGEPVAL
+425 AVRFRDPVAL
-435 DPGGRRDPLAA
+435 DAGERGGPLPA
-446 HPVQGPLP
+446 HPVQGPVP

-474 NRLTG
+474 NRLAG
-479 LLEETVGSGASR
+479 LLEEAIGTGTPR
-491 LALVYGTAGI
+491 LVLVYGTAGI
-501 GKSRLVRELFAVVRQ
+501 GKSRLVRELFALVRE
-516 RHPEVVVLRGRC
+516 RHPEVAVLKGRC

-539 LGEILREACGIA
+539 LGEILRDACGIA

-556 PTAAERLRAGARA
+556 GTAGERLRAGARA

-577 AEELDRTVFALA
+577 AEELDRTMFALA
-589 TTAGIALAGNPLDW
+589 TTAGIALPGNPLDRM
-603 LEPRAVADELS
+603 EPRAVAGELT

-648 PRLAVRTDGPLL
+648 PRLAARVDGPLL

-680 EGTTAVSLQPLPEA
+680 EGTTAVSLQPLPEP
-694 EATRLLAG
+694 EAARLLAG

-710 EPLCREIV
+710 AALRGEIV

-730 IVLRLLDTGAVVRDG
+730 LVLRLLDTGAIARDG
-745 DRWRVTAEA
+745 DRWRVTA
-754 DRIALPD
+754 DVTRISLPD
-761 TVHSLLAARI
+761 TVHRLLAARI

-776 LEKRVLQE
+776 VEKRVLQE
-784 AAVVGRVFWQAPLA
+784 AAVVGRVFWQAPLV
-798 RALGDAAGVG
+798 RALADAGVG

-830 QTELQFRHA
+830 HSELQFKHA
-839 LVRDVAYAGLPKSRR
+839 LVRDVAYAGLPTSRR
-854 ARAHAEHA
+854 ARAHADHA
-862 AWIEELAGER
+862 AWLEELAGER

-880 AYHYRSAVAGPDAD
+880 AYHYRAAVAGPDAD
-894 LAWAEDAAAFAS
+894 LAWADDAAAFAR
-906 TRERAFEALL
+906 TRARAFQALL

-923 RRFAIAKALELHEQA
+923 RRFAIAKALEVHEQA
-938 LALAAGD
+938 LALADGD
-945 LEHGRALAAIGD
+945 LEQGRALAAIAD
-957 DHEASYHGDEAFQ
+957 DHEANYHGDEAFE
-970 AYGAALDRLREPGTE
+970 AYGAALERLRALPGTE
-985 PLRAGVCL
+985 PLRAGICL
-993 KASRMAAVKW
+993 NASRMAAVKW
-1003 GGFRVKPTPAQME
+1003 GGFRVKPTPALME

-1046 AWSDLGDPLPLA
+1046 AWSVGDPLPLA
-1058 ERVRFAAEA
+1058 ERVRFAGQA

-1075 APALLSQAYRTY
+1075 NPALLSQAYRTY

-1094 GAWDVTVAMAR
+1094 GAWDVTVTTAR
-1105 RDVLLADR
+1105 QDVLLADQ
-1113 LASTEQAFALFWNAL
+1113 LQATEQAFALFWNAL
-1128 FLMEIAGDVTEVA
+1128 FLMEIAGEVAEVA
-1141 GYAERSLQ
+1141 GYAERSLD

-1166 LSVRSLAGRW
+1166 LSARSLAGRW
-1176 SELEAPATEHLEAL
+1176 SELEAPVTEHLEAL

-1200 VRGGPVVV
+1200 VRGGPVVA
-1208 ATAFAHQGRLDRAA
+1208 ATALAHQGRLDRAA
-1222 ELAATLTPNLDK
+1222 QLAATLTPDLDN
-1234 PGLAEALLARYHV
+1234 PGLPEALLARYHV
-1247 ARGDPLAGKELAERI
+1247 ARGDPLAGRELAERG

-1267 YAEENAFEVLAM
+1267 YAEENAFEVLAL
-1279 LDALAALEQ
+1279 LDALPALEQ
-1288 WDALA
+1288 WDALV
-1293 AFLPRAREAS
+1293 AFLPRARAAA

-1317 GLVRAAAG
+1317 GLARAAAG
-1325 DRAGAEA
+1325 DHPAAEA
-1332 LLRRALDAFGRMGAV
+1332 LLRRALDGFGRMGAV
-1347 FEAARTGER
+1347 FEAALTGER
-1356 LAAVAGGPD
+1356 LAAVASSDAD
-1365 AARLRAAALAAY
+1365 AARLRAAALATY
-1377 ERLGAAPH
+1377 ERLAAAPH
-1385 VQRMRAAR
+1385 VERVRAAA

>member
-7 GPLKVVDGDRE
+7 GPLKVLDGDRD

-37 NEVVASDR
+37 NEVVGSDQ
-45 LVGAL
+45 LVEAL

-70 RKLLGAERIRTQA
+70 RKLLGAERIRTHA
-83 PGYRLRVDPDEL
+83 PGYRLRVDPGEL
-95 DLARFEALVAAA
+95 DLARFESLMAAA
-107 RRLEAP
+107 RRPVEP
-113 EERSARLREALALWR
+113 EERSTRLREALALWR
-128 GDPLADLRD
+128 GDPLADLRY
-137 EPFARQELLR
+137 ESFAQHELLR
-147 LAELRVVALEDRLDA
+147 LAELRIAALEDRLDA

-167 RHRELVGELEALVA
+167 REHELVGELEALVA

-189 RGQLML
+189 RGLLML

-203 ADALHAFQDA
+203 ADALHVFQDG

-226 PALQRLQR
+226 PALQQLQR

-241 SLDPQPPAPA
+241 SLDPRSRAPA
-251 GADAVAAPHAPERV
+251 RADAAPEGV

-280 VAAETAPGERLDPE
+280 VCASTGPGERLDPE
-294 RLRVLLRTWVEAV
+294 RLRALLGTWVEAM
-307 SEVAAA
+307 SEVVTA
-313 WGGTLERHVG
+313 WGGTLERYVG

-342 ALRAAVEM
+342 ALRAALEM
-350 HERLEALNH
+350 LERLEALNH
-359 DLRARHGVALAMRI
+359 ELEARHGVALAMRI
-373 GVDTGE
+373 GVETGD
-379 VLAPRDRP
+379 VLVPRDRP
-387 ADGKLLAGDAVTLA
+387 AGRKLLAGDAVNLA
-401 ARLQQAAAPGT
+401 ARLQQAADPGT
-412 TLAGERTHLAARR
+412 ILAGERTWLVARR
-425 TIRFGEPVAL
+425 AIRFAEPAAL
-435 DPGGRRDPLAA
+435 DPSEQGSPLLV

-454 GPEPRRA
+454 GLEPRRA
-461 PLETPFVGREREL
+461 ALETPFVGRRHEL

-479 LLEETVGSGASR
+479 LLEEAIGTGTSR

-501 GKSRLVRELFAVVRQ
+501 GKSRLVRELFAVVRE
-516 RHPEVVVLRGRC
+516 RHPEVAVLKGRC

-539 LGEILREACGIA
+539 LGEILRDACGIA
-551 LDDPA
+551 LDDPVE
-556 PTAAERLRAGARA
+556 TAGERLRAGARA

-577 AEELDRTVFALA
+577 GEELDRTVFALA
-589 TTAGIALAGNPLDW
+589 ATAGIALPGNPLDRM
-603 LEPRAVADELS
+603 EPRAVADELT

-648 PRLAVRTDGPLL
+648 PRLAARVAGPLL

-669 AETHPGFAAGR
+669 AEIHPGFAAGR
-680 EGTTAVSLQPLPEA
+680 EGTTAVSLQPLPEP
-694 EATRLLAG
+694 EATALIAG
-702 ILPAAELP
+702 ILPSVELP
-710 EPLCREIV
+710 EALVGGIV

-730 IVLRLLDTGAVVRDG
+730 IVLRLVDTGAVVRDG

-754 DRIALPD
+754 AGISLPD

-776 LEKRVLQE
+776 VEKRLLQE

-798 RALGDAAGVG
+798 RTLGDAGVR

-830 QTELQFRHA
+830 EPEFQFKHA
-839 LVRDVAYAGLPKSRR
+839 LVRDVAYAGLPKARR

-862 AWIEELAGER
+862 SWLEELAGER

-894 LAWAEDAAAFAS
+894 LAWAEDAAAFA
-906 TRERAFEALL
+906 RARARAFEALL

-923 RRFAIAKALELHEQA
+923 RRFAIAKALEVHEQA
-938 LALAAGD
+938 LAIAAGD
-945 LEHGRALAAIGD
+945 LERGRALAAIGD
-957 DHEASYHGDEAFQ
+957 DHEANYHGDEAFQ
-970 AYGAALDRLREPGTE
+970 AYGAALDRLRALPGTE

-1003 GGFRVKPTPAQME
+1003 GGFRVKPAPALME
-1016 RFVDEGLA
+1016 RFVDEGLE
-1024 VAADE
+1024 VATDE
-1029 ETRNWLTVLKGN
+1029 ETRSWLTVLKGN

-1046 AWSDLGDPLPLA
+1046 AWSLGDPLPLA
-1058 ERVRFAAEA
+1058 ERVRFAAAA

-1075 APALLSQAYRTY
+1075 NPALLSQAYRTY
-1087 GLLQSMA
+1087 GLLQSTA
-1094 GAWDVTVAMAR
+1094 GAWDVTVTMAR
-1105 RDVLLADR
+1105 RDVLVADR
-1113 LASTEQAFALFWNAL
+1113 LEATEQAFALFWNAL
-1128 FLMEIAGDVTEVA
+1128 FLMEVAGELAGVV
-1141 GYAERSLQ
+1141 GYAEQSLQ

-1166 LSVRSLAGRW
+1166 MSTYCLAGRW
-1176 SELEAPATEHLEAL
+1176 AELDALATEHLEAL

-1200 VRGGPVVV
+1200 VRGGPVVA

-1222 ELAATLTPNLDK
+1222 ELAATLTPDLDK

-1247 ARGDPLAGKELAERI
+1247 ARGDPLAGRELAERI
-1262 VGRAV
+1262 VGRSV

-1288 WDALA
+1288 WDALL
-1293 AFLPRAREAS
+1293 AFLPRARAAS

-1317 GLVRAAAG
+1317 GLARAAAG
-1325 DRAGAEA
+1325 DRPAAEA
-1332 LLRRALDAFGRMGAV
+1332 LLRGALDAFGRMGAV
-1347 FEAARTGER
+1347 FEAALTGER
-1356 LAAVAGGPD
+1356 LAAVASDAD
-1365 AARLRAAALAAY
+1365 AAHLRAAALAVY
-1377 ERLGAAPH
+1377 ERLAAAPH
-1385 VQRMRAAR
+1385 VERLRAAG

>member
-7 GPLKVVDGDRE
+7 GPLKVLDGGRD

-26 RALLAMLLLHR
+26 RALLATLLLHR
-37 NEVVASDR
+37 NQVVGSDR
-45 LVGAL
+45 LVEAL
-50 WGEAPPASAP
+50 WGEAPPATAA

-70 RKLLGAERIRTQA
+70 RKLLGAERIGTHA
-83 PGYRLRVDPDEL
+83 PGYRLRVDTDEL
-95 DLARFEALVAAA
+95 DLARFESLVAAA
-107 RRLEAP
+107 RSAGP

-128 GDPLADLRD
+128 GDPLPDLRD
-137 EPFARQELLR
+137 ESSAHRELLR
-147 LAELRVVALEDRLDA
+147 LAELRVAALEDRLDA
-162 DLARG
+162 DLERG
-167 RHRELVGELEALVA
+167 RHRELVGELEALVSA
-181 AHPFRERL
+181 YPFRERL

-203 ADALHAFQDA
+203 ADALHAFQDG

-218 EELGIDPG
+218 SELGIDPG

-241 SLDPQPPAPA
+241 ALDPQPRAPA
-251 GADAVAAPHAPERV
+251 RV
-265 ELGEERKLATILLAG
+265 ELGEERKLATILLAS
-280 VAAETAPGERLDPE
+280 VDATAAPGGRLDPE
-294 RLRVLLRTWVEAV
+294 RLRVLQRTWVEAM
-307 SEVAAA
+307 SEVVTTWA
-313 WGGTLERHVG
+313 GTLERHVG

-332 PAVREDDAER
+332 PTVREDDAER
-342 ALRAAVEM
+342 ALRAAVELR
-350 HERLEALNH
+350 ERLEALNP
-359 DLRARHGVALAMRI
+359 DLQARHGVTLSMRV

-379 VLAPRDRP
+379 VVTGDRP
-387 ADGKLLAGDAVTLA
+387 DGGRLLAGDAVTLA
-401 ARLQQAAAPGT
+401 ARLLRAAGPET
-412 TLAGERTHLAARR
+412 ILAGERTHLAARR
-425 TIRFGEPVAL
+425 AVGFGDPVAL
-435 DPGGRRDPLAA
+435 DAGDQGGPLSA

-461 PLETPFVGREREL
+461 PLEAPFVGREREL
-474 NRLTG
+474 NRLAG
-479 LLEETVGSGASR
+479 LLEEAIGTGTSR

-501 GKSRLVRELFAVVRQ
+501 GKSRLVRELFAVVRE
-516 RHPEVVVLRGRC
+516 RHPEVAVLRGRC
-528 LAAGR
+528 LAAGH

-539 LGEILREACGIA
+539 LGEVLRNACGIA

-556 PTAAERLRAGARA
+556 GMAGERLRAGARA

-589 TTAGIALAGNPLDW
+589 TTAGIALPGNPLDRM
-603 LEPRAVADELS
+603 EPRAVANELT

-648 PRLAVRTDGPLL
+648 PRLSARVDGPLL

-680 EGTTAVSLQPLPEA
+680 EGTTAVSLQPLPEP
-694 EATRLLAG
+694 EANRLLAG

-710 EPLCREIV
+710 ESLCREIV
-718 RMAEGNPFFLEE
+718 RMADGNPFFLEE

-745 DRWRVTAEA
+745 DRWRLTTEVAG
-754 DRIALPD
+754 IALPD

-776 LEKRVLQE
+776 VEKRVLQE

-798 RALGDAAGVG
+798 RALGDAGVG
-808 EALLRLEDRGLVVAR
+808 EALLRLEDRGLVLAR

-830 QTELQFRHA
+830 QTELQFKHA

-854 ARAHAEHA
+854 ARAHAEHGS
-862 AWIEELAGER
+862 WLEELAGGR
-872 RDELVELV
+872 RDEVAELV
-880 AYHYRSAVAGPDAD
+880 AYHYRAAVAGPDAD
-894 LAWAEDAAAFAS
+894 LAWADDAAALAR
-906 TRERAFEALL
+906 TRARAFEALL

-938 LALAAGD
+938 LALAVGD
-945 LEHGRALAAIGD
+945 LEQGRALAAIGD
-957 DHEASYHGDEAFQ
+957 DHEASYHGDEAFE
-970 AYGAALDRLREPGTE
+970 AYGAALDRLRVLPGTE
-985 PLRAGVCL
+985 PLRARICL

-1003 GGFRVKPTPAQME
+1003 GGFRVKPTPALME
-1016 RFVDEGLA
+1016 RFVDEGLE

-1046 AWSDLGDPLPLA
+1046 AWSVGDPLPLA
-1058 ERVRFAAEA
+1058 ERVRFAGQA

-1113 LASTEQAFALFWNAL
+1113 LESTEQAFALFWNAL
-1128 FLMEIAGDVTEVA
+1128 FLMEIAGELEEVA
-1141 GYAERSLQ
+1141 AYAERSLQ

-1154 SPHELM
+1154 SAHELM

-1166 LSVRSLAGRW
+1166 LSTRSQAGRW
-1176 SELEAPATEHLEAL
+1176 DELEALVGEHLAAL

-1200 VRGGPVVV
+1200 VRGGPVVA

-1222 ELAATLTPNLDK
+1222 ELAATLTPDLGN

-1247 ARGDPLAGKELAERI
+1247 ARGDPLAGRELAEQ
-1262 VGRAV
+1262 VLGRAV
-1267 YAEENAFEVLAM
+1267 YAEENAFEVLAL
-1279 LDALAALEQ
+1279 LDALPALGE
-1288 WDALA
+1288 WDALV
-1293 AFLPRAREAS
+1293 AFLPRARAAS

-1317 GLVRAAAG
+1317 GLARAAAG
-1325 DRAGAEA
+1325 DRPAAEA
-1332 LLRRALDAFGRMGAV
+1332 LLRRALDGFGRMGAV
-1347 FEAARTGER
+1347 FEAALTGER
-1356 LAAVAGGPD
+1356 LAAVASSGDD
-1365 AARLRAAALAAY
+1365 AARLRAAALATY
-1377 ERLGAAPH
+1377 QRLAAAPH
-1385 VQRMRAAR
+1385 VERVRAAG